1 LWPEYPFTS
10 CSLFQSLNIH
20 QLSRWRV
27 TLFVAGIVVALLT
40 LVIRVAQ
47 FFPDNSVF
55 LIGLDLCFGLLPAA
69 AGLLSGYLEF
79 AAYEDDVREHARIKG
94 LFEKAYGHMKNR
106 TLTLTDQQR
115 LIHELG
121 LEALNENA
129 SWAILHKNHDAKT
142 PMG

>member
-1 LWPEYPFTS
+1 MA
-10 CSLFQSLNIH
+10 H
-20 QLSRWRV
+20 
-27 TLFVAGIVVALLT
+27 
-40 LVIRVAQ
+40 VI
-47 FFPDNSVF
+47 PDNSVF

-94 LFEKAYGHMKNR
+94 LFEKAYGHMKSR
-106 TLTLTDQQR
+106 PLTFTDQQQ
-115 LIHELG
+115 LIYELG

-129 SWAILHKNHDAKT
+129 SWAMLHKNHDAKA